1 MTTRELPPRLEL
13 ECLKALWN
21 LGQAN
26 VRDVQT
32 ALARPLAYT
41 TVMTVLDRLARRGCV
56 ERRKVGRG
64 FVYSAILTR
73 DSVRRVALDDLIH
86 SLFDGSEESLRHYL
100 AQTEPRPVGSGGYL
114 TQPTKAAPNT
124 EPRPILASAQGSGAF
139 STNAAPT
146 QESHTE
152 PRSVG
157 SGG

>member
-124 EPRPILASAQGSGAF
+124 EPRPANASAQGSG
-139 STNAAPT
+139 
-146 QESHTE
+146 
-152 PRSVG
+152 G
-157 SGG
+157 